1 MLAFKKGI
9 QDWTMFVYGKVKGY
23 YSPANNLYLLG
34 IYDGTLFQG
43 TDKLAMTV
51 VTDVLVL
58 MAAKPG
64 ANFIFEGD
72 RLFCGKNFDN
82 FMKFGELLIVAVHSD
97 NLIRRLN
104 ARGNVQSLII
114 LERRIS
120 KIDNIKRKYKVLEY
134 QNDTE
139 EQKNKTVEA
148 FNLFL

>member
-1 MLAFKKGI
+1 
-9 QDWTMFVYGKVKGY
+9 MFVYGKVKGY

-51 VTDVLVL
+51 VTDVLAL
-58 MAAKPG
+58 MEAKRG
-64 ANFIFEGD
+64 ASFIFEGD

-82 FMKFGELLIVAVHSD
+82 FMKYGELLIVSLWSD
-97 NLIRRLN
+97 NLVRRLD

-114 LERRIS
+114 LQRRIS
-120 KIDNIKRKYKVLEY
+120 KINNIKRNYKVLEY

-139 EQKNKTVEA
+139 EQKKKTVLA